1 MRKPFLLAL
10 ILFMLN
16 FDAVWADVGQPI
28 SGVSGVTP
36 VDCSAAI
43 ATGGTAQNIITA
55 SPGLH
60 GFCLMNIDP
69 TNGSGE
75 PVWISFTGTAAA
87 SSNASYPLA
96 APAAATFST
105 PGSFCSPLGA
115 GFNTNVSVIAAT
127 SGHKISCT
135 KW

>member
-60 GFCLMNIDP
+60 GFLIMNVDP

-75 PVWISFTGTAAA
+75 PVGMSFTGTASIGAIGT
-87 SSNASYPLA
+87 YVLQ
-96 APAAATFST
+96 APAATTYAT
-105 PGSFCSPLGA
+105 PGSFASPLGA
-115 GFNTNVSVIAAT
+115 GFNTNVSVIAT
-127 SGHKISCT
+127 TTGHKISCT